1 MPQRSITGSLR
12 PQELEAI
19 YAISKVVAEPISTES
34 ALVEIIKLA
43 RPVFIFDNVALYVL
57 NKQSEELEPAFARA
71 IGRGRSSAA
80 DLAWGE
86 AAANQAFTS
95 GRNYIREAEISPY
108 TDRLDQRFY
117 LGLPMI
123 VGGETLGALVF
134 IRFGGPT
141 YTEDQINL
149 AEFIATHVSQLL
161 AHQALVDRVANL
173 EAERRLTKMQDDFIA
188 AISHELNTPLGFIK
202 GYTTTLLREDTEWDE
217 QTRRDFLNIIDDETD
232 RLSELI
238 ESLLDSSRLQSGSMR
253 MNFETLPV
261 AEVAE
266 TLLERV
272 RTRYEN
278 MDIRAKTELTDVKVS
293 VDKQRLAQVLDNLI
307 SNAAKYA
314 PRSPVFVGFYAS
326 QQKFIIAV
334 RDKGPGIPEE
344 YLEQIFNRFY
354 RVPQRSAGVRGS
366 GLGLFIC
373 DQIIKAHQGKIVAE
387 STLGEGATFQI
398 TLPVITEQQAASN
411 GGT

>member
-57 NKQSEELEPAFARA
+57 NKENQDLEPAFARA

-86 AAANQAFTS
+86 AAAHQAFET
-95 GRNYIREAEISPY
+95 GKNYIREAEISPH

-123 VGGETLGALVF
+123 VGGKTLGALVF

-173 EAERRLTKMQDDFIA
+173 EAERRLAKMQDDFIA

-202 GYTTTLLREDTEWDE
+202 GYTTTLLRQDTEWDE
-217 QTRRDFLNIIDDETD
+217 QTRRDFLTIIDDEAD

-238 ESLLDSSRLQSGSMR
+238 ENLLDSSRLQSGSMR
-253 MNFETLPV
+253 MSFETLPV
-261 AEVAE
+261 AELAK
-266 TLLERV
+266 TLLERG
-272 RTRYEN
+272 RTRYESK
-278 MDIRAKTELTDVKVS
+278 DIRAKTELADVTVS
-293 VDKQRLAQVLDNLI
+293 VDTQRLAQVLDNLI

-314 PRSPVFVGFYAS
+314 PRSPVFMGIYAT
-326 QQKFIIAV
+326 QKKFIIAV
-334 RDKGPGIPEE
+334 RDKGPGIPKEH
-344 YLEQIFNRFY
+344 LEHIFNRFY

-373 DQIIKAHQGKIVAE
+373 DQITKAHGGKIAAE
-387 STLGEGATFQI
+387 STLGEGTTFQI
-398 TLPVITEQQAASN
+398 TLPVVEQQ
-411 GGT
+411 